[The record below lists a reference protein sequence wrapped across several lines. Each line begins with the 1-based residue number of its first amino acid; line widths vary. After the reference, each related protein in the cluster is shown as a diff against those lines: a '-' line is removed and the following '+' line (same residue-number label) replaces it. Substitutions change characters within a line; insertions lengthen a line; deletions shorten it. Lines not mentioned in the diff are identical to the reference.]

1 MANLFDF
8 LNEINLTKKDL
19 IREDPLVEKDYNPFM
34 INRGLSYFADTV
46 MYANEMNR
54 HSGIPKIWQND
65 FFLNTITRKK
75 RFSKWHK
82 KDTESK
88 SLQLVME
95 YYKYSTEKAK
105 EVLGILTP
113 EQLKMIEL
121 KLYKGGK

>member
-1 MANLFDF
+1 MANPFDF

-88 SLQLVME
+88 SLQLIME

-105 EVLGILTP
+105 EVLAILTP
-113 EQLKMIEL
+113 EQLKMIEQ